1 MKKTFIV
8 ALFLNLVLG
17 GIVCPLFSET
27 ITLLHS
33 NDIHGT
39 FRPYEIKISGRE
51 RLIGGM
57 EAVSHYINEIRAKEK
72 NVLLIDCGD
81 IMTGTLATGIEY
93 EGVVGG
99 AMMEFLNRLE
109 YDIWCLGNHEFD
121 KGQINALGLARL
133 ADFPTIMANIVYKE
147 NGRLFPSNPYHIL
160 DIEGLKVGVI
170 AVMEENFLVEVH
182 KDRVKGLD
190 VLPIVPTL
198 NSYVPVLDKQTDL
211 ILVLVHS
218 SFDEGVRIARNV
230 PGVDIVFTSSE
241 DGKFNEVN
249 GVLVQSTIGHQQTLG
264 YLKVEVEEDRVVS
277 YEEKFVWLWADV
289 DLKPSPQV
297 TDLVIKVDTLIG
309 REYAKVIGEAKV
321 DLTTTYYPREFE
333 QVESNLGDWITD
345 VMRWKTGV
353 QIGLH
358 NSGAIRTDIKAG
370 PITIANIF
378 EVCPFR
384 NILVVFKLTGQ
395 QIKDVLEKDVER
407 LRDRLQISGIK
418 YKYYSRE
425 VKPFGERVHFIKING
440 EVLVKKGEVL
450 HPQKVYTVVSN
461 DYLVGQAKEKYFG
474 FPVTGSL
481 DTKMPLDQ
489 ALIEWLEIHKVV
501 DYKLDK
507 RIVKI
512 TK

>member
-1 MKKTFIV
+1 MEKPFSMV
-8 ALFLNLVLG
+8 LVLG
-17 GIVCPLFSET
+17 FVIGSTVCLLFSET
-27 ITLLHS
+27 IILLHS
-33 NDIHGT
+33 NDIHGI
-39 FRPYEIKISGRE
+39 FKPYEINTSGRE
-51 RLIGGM
+51 RLVGGM
-57 EAVSHYINEIRAKEK
+57 EAVSHYINKIRAKEK
-72 NVLLIDCGD
+72 NVLLIDGGD

-109 YDIWCLGNHEFD
+109 YDIWCFGNHEFD
-121 KGQINALGLARL
+121 RGQINALGLAKL
-133 ADFPTIMANIVYKE
+133 ANFPTVMANIVYKE
-147 NGRLFPSNPYHIL
+147 SGKLFPADPYHIL
-160 DIEGLKVGVI
+160 DIAGLKVGVI

-198 NSYVPVLDKQTDL
+198 NSYVPVLDKQTDM
-211 ILVLVHS
+211 IIVIAHS
-218 SFDEGVRIARNV
+218 AFDEGVRVARNV

-241 DGKFNEVN
+241 DGKFKEVN
-249 GVLVQSTIGHQQTLG
+249 GVLVQSTIGHQKTLG
-264 YLKVEVEEDRVVS
+264 YLKVEVEDDKVVS
-277 YEEKFVWLWADV
+277 YEEKFVWLWADI
-289 DLKPSPQV
+289 DLKSSPQV

-321 DLTTTYYPREFE
+321 DLTINYYPQEND

-384 NILVVFKLTGQ
+384 NTLVIFKLTGQ
-395 QIKDVLEKDVER
+395 QIKDVLEHDVER
-407 LRDRLQISGIK
+407 PRDRMQISGVK
-418 YKYYSRE
+418 YKYYPRE
-425 VKPFGERVHFIKING
+425 VKPFGERVHFIKVNG
-440 EVLVKKGEVL
+440 DVLVKKGKVL

-461 DYLVGQAKEKYFG
+461 DYLVGHAKEKYFG
-474 FPVTGSL
+474 FQVTDPL

-489 ALIEWLEIHKVV
+489 ALIEWLEIHEVL
-501 DYKLDK
+501 DYKLEK